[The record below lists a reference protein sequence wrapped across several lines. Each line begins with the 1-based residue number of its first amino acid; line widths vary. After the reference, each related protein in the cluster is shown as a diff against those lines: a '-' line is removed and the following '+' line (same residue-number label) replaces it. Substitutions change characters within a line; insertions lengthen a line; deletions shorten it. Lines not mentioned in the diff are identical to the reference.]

1 MSDPVTVH
9 HQVDGPEEAPVVVLS
24 NSLGTTTRLWD
35 AQAPVLAREFRVV
48 RYDLRGHGRS
58 PLAQGP
64 EPGGIADLGGD
75 LLALLDRL
83 GVERAHLCG
92 VSIGGMTSMWVAANA
107 PERVGRMVVCC
118 SSAKFPDP
126 RIWAERAATVRAHG
140 LDPIADAGLARWFTP
155 AWLAR
160 DPRRAAAIR
169 AMLCG
174 QPPEGYAA
182 LCEVLER
189 MDLRPSLPRIQAPT
203 LVIVGADDPA
213 TPLAHGKVIA
223 AGIPGAQLAVVE
235 DAAHL
240 AVIEQPRAV
249 TDLILAH
256 LRAGEDEDG
265 DASTDK
271 EAS

>member
-1 MSDPVTVH
+1 MSDPVAINY
-9 HQVDGPEEAPVVVLS
+9 QIMGPEAAPVVVLS
-24 NSLGTTTRLWD
+24 NSLGTTTKLWD

-58 PLAQGP
+58 PLAPGP
-64 EPGGIADLGGD
+64 GPGDIADLGGD

-83 GVERAHLCG
+83 GVGRAHLCG
-92 VSIGGMTSMWVAANA
+92 VSIGGMTSMWMAANA

-126 RIWAERAATVRAHG
+126 RTWAERAAAVRAHG
-140 LDPIADAGLARWFTP
+140 LDPLADAGLARWFTP
-155 AWLAR
+155 GWLAR
-160 DPRRAAAIR
+160 NLERAAAMR

-174 QPPEGYAA
+174 QPPEGYAT

-203 LVIVGADDPA
+203 LVIVGADDPT
-213 TPLAHGKVIA
+213 TPLEHGKVIA
-223 AGIPGAQLAVVE
+223 SGIPDARLSVVD

-249 TDLILAH
+249 TELILAH
-256 LRAGEDEDG
+256 LRGGEDGEHPD
-265 DASTDK
+265 SDK

>member
-1 MSDPVTVH
+1 MSDPVAVH
-9 HQVDGPEEAPVVVLS
+9 YQVDGPEEAAVVVLS

-58 PLAQGP
+58 PLASGP
-64 EPGGIADLGGD
+64 GPGDIADLGGD

-107 PERVGRMVVCC
+107 PERVRRLVVCC
-118 SSAKFPDP
+118 SSAKFPQP
-126 RIWAERAATVRAHG
+126 ATWAERAATVRTHG
-140 LDPIADAGLARWFTP
+140 LGPIAGASLARWFTP
-155 AWLAR
+155 GWLAR
-160 DPRRAAAIR
+160 NSERAAAVR
-169 AMLCG
+169 AMLCE
-174 QPPEGYAA
+174 QPPEGYAT
-182 LCEVLER
+182 LCGVLER

-203 LVIVGADDPA
+203 LVIVGAQDPA
-213 TPLAHGKVIA
+213 TPLEHGQVIA
-223 AGIPGAQLAVVE
+223 AGIPGAQLTVVD

-240 AVIEQPRAV
+240 AVIEQPAAV
-249 TDLILAH
+249 TDLILTH
-256 LRAGEDEDG
+256 LRGDDED
-265 DASTDK
+265 DKDDK